1 MIQILY
7 FINLILLIIVV
18 ILIFICN
25 RIEFFENNKKIPKII
40 HQIWIGPNK
49 RPDIYLDTWR
59 NDYINKFNE
68 WNYMLWDDK
77 KIDDLFIN
85 KQYPFNIQ
93 KLKKIYD
100 NEKTYYGKAD
110 IARLLILYYYGGI
123 YIDADSVWINN
134 KKLDHLIDISKK
146 TGLFAGYE
154 PNKNY
159 VANGVIGSTKK
170 NSNILLLI
178 NKLLNMDYDLI
189 RSTKEPWEVTGPILL
204 NDIHDSMTKLDSI
217 YFYPMNWH
225 GIKDKNLHKKIKLP
239 KESFMFQYG
248 LSTNNLKL

>member
-7 FINLILLIIVV
+7 YINSILFIIV
-18 ILIFICN
+18 LLLLFHFR
-25 RIEFFENNKKIPKII
+25 RIEFFENNKNIPKII

-49 RPDIYLDTWR
+49 RPDIYLDTWK
-59 NDYINKFNE
+59 NDYINKYKE
-68 WNYMLWDDK
+68 WNYILWDDK
-77 KIDDLFIN
+77 KIDDLFSTS
-85 KQYPFNIQ
+85 KSSFNIR

-110 IARLLILYYYGGI
+110 IARLVILYYYGGI

-134 KKLDHLIDISKK
+134 KNLDHLIDISKK

-159 VANGVIGSTKK
+159 IANGVIGSTKR
-170 NSNILLLI
+170 NTNILFLI
-178 NKLLNMDYDLI
+178 NKLLKMDYDLI
-189 RSTKEPWEVTGPILL
+189 RSKKQPWEVTGPLLL
-204 NDIHDSMTKLDSI
+204 NDIHKSMTKLDSI

-239 KESFMFQYG
+239 KESYMFQYG
-248 LSTNNLKL
+248 LSTNNIKL